1 MFYRES
7 IIINGVL
14 NRSLQSSIL
23 RRFEK
28 RIFIDLPN
36 ANERKEIIEKLLPV
50 SGYQHLE
57 FAVDYGEISQ
67 VSS

>member
-1 MFYRES
+1 MCKP
-7 IIINGVL
+7 IIIICVL

-28 RIFIDLPN
+28 RIFVDLPI
-36 ANERKEIIEKLLPV
+36 ASERRGIIEKLLPV

-57 FAVDYGEISQ
+57 FAVDYEEISQ
-67 VSS
+67 VPNF